1 MTLLDFDC
9 VTLSNVSH
17 AYGRRYALKQ
27 VSLTCESGEILGV
40 FGPNGAGKSTFLTLL
55 STLLD
60 PSSGEIRYGGVAP
73 GVPGAALRARIGLLG
88 HDLHLYPE
96 LSARENLEFFARLY
110 GVNDLYQTVDSA
122 LKRSGIVDRGHEP
135 ISKFSRGM
143 RQRVAIERA
152 LMHRPRL
159 VLLDE
164 PFTGLDDV
172 AMRSLSVRLRE
183 LRLDGVIIVIATH
196 DLDFSAGFIDRAAI
210 LKSGKLV
217 TVETAAN
224 KLRSSYEA
232 HIYGGA

>member
-1 MTLLDFDC
+1 MTLLDFDR

-27 VSLTCESGEILGV
+27 VNLTCKSGEILGV

-55 STLLD
+55 STLLA
-60 PSSGEIRYGGVAP
+60 PSVGEIRYGEVAP
-73 GVPGAALRARIGLLG
+73 GIPGAILRARIGLLG

-96 LSARENLEFFARLY
+96 LSACENLEFFASLY
-110 GVNDLYQTVDSA
+110 GVNDLYQVVNSA
-122 LKRSGIVDRGHEP
+122 LKRSGVIDREREP
-135 ISKFSRGM
+135 ISRFSRGM

-172 AMRSLSVRLRE
+172 ARRSLSARLRE
-183 LRLDGVIIVIATH
+183 LRLGGAIIVIATH
-196 DLDFSAGFIDRAAI
+196 DLDFSAEFIDRAAI
-210 LKSGKLV
+210 LKSGRLV
-217 TVETAAN
+217 AVETATN
-224 KLRSSYEA
+224 KLRSSYET
-232 HIYGGA
+232 HVYGGA